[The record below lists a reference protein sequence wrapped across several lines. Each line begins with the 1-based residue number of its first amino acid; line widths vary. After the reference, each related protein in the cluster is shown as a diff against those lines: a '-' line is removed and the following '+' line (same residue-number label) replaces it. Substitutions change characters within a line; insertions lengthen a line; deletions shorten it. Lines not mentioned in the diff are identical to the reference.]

1 MTGVAWKALAVY
13 TMITDVENNVFIH
26 NERMTHATCSAAASC
41 RSIKPDFVLLRQHTR
56 DATNNWKNIV
66 LGLQYG
72 GIPSINSLHSIYNFM
87 DKPWVVRYI
96 YTVPINIAS
105 EHVINWWRSYRTRVL
120 CTIELTHDALRAIF
134 LAFAPNLRWYMK

>member
-1 MTGVAWKALAVY
+1 MAYYDGN
-13 TMITDVENNVFIH
+13 NNVMMH
-26 NERMTHATCSAAASC
+26 VAAAG

-87 DKPWVVRYI
+87 DKPWVVC
-96 YTVPINIAS
+96 TVQ
-105 EHVINWWRSYRTRVL
+105 YR
-120 CTIELTHDALRAIF
+120 F
-134 LAFAPNLRWYMK
+134 